1 MPEAHDEL
9 YELCRSICNSSE
21 KRYEKAFKQDEL
33 LELCKES
40 ESANL
45 QSIVNVQKLL
55 PLITRLCAD
64 AMFITMKAGTACWAV
79 RPKKAA
85 IEVSKL
91 AVAERMVYE
100 VIESSYEQGIWIR
113 MIKNKTGIK
122 DGHSIDKVIK
132 KLQNANLIQTVQ
144 NAKAASQKTY
154 MLSYLAP
161 SDQITGGSF
170 FDAGKLDESLVDEV
184 GNIIIFHVLQAS
196 WGQEKRKRVKQEPVE
211 IEDDEDP
218 TESRGRKKR
227 KSANGTVLASNDI
240 EDSARKVRSHKPGRD
255 PEVETEPVQLAFPIG
270 HSYPTAT
277 SIHNFIVAS
286 GVLRGGKANSLTVQ
300 EIQNVIN
307 VLIWDDKL
315 EEINGGYRTIRG
327 VKPQHPGMDEEEA
340 TDGEIARRG
349 NGLTEAPC
357 ARCPVFDV
365 CGTGGLVSA
374 VNCVYYTDWL
384 NGVSTKASVMA

>member
-1 MPEAHDEL
+1 MVEAHDEL

-21 KRYEKAFKQDEL
+21 KRYEKVFKQDEL
-33 LELCKES
+33 LELCRES
-40 ESANL
+40 DSANL

-64 AMFITMKAGTACWAV
+64 AMFITMKAGAACWAV

-85 IEVSKL
+85 VEVSKL
-91 AVAERMVYE
+91 AAPERMVYE

-113 MIKNKTGIK
+113 TIKNKTGIK

-144 NAKAASQKTY
+144 NAKATSQKTY

-184 GNIIIFHVLQAS
+184 GNIIIFHVLQTS
-196 WGQEKRKRVKQEPVE
+196 WGQEKRKRVKQEPIE
-211 IEDDEDP
+211 IEDEEDLAG
-218 TESRGRKKR
+218 SRGRKKR
-227 KSANGTVLASNDI
+227 KSANGTAVASDDI
-240 EDSARKVRSHKPGRD
+240 EDSVPKIRSHKPVRSV
-255 PEVETEPVQLAFPIG
+255 EMETEPIQLAFPAG

-327 VKPQHPGMDEEEA
+327 VKPQHPGMDEEDAEG
-340 TDGEIARRG
+340 DVSKRG

-365 CGTGGLVSA
+365 CGNGGLVNA
-374 VNCVYYTDWL
+374 ANCVYYTDWL
-384 NGVSTKASVMA
+384 NGVSSKQDLMA